1 LTVERKSG
9 PLAVR
14 LTLPPA
20 GFVIYQAAP
29 GLDRLG
35 PSPPPILQPWQPRH

>member
-1 LTVERKSG
+1 LTVERRGG

-14 LTLPPA
+14 LALPPA

-29 GLDRLG
+29 GFDRLG
-35 PSPPPILQPWQPRH
+35 PSRPPDLKPWHPGR